1 MKKGGEG
8 KKSKKDEGGRE
19 ASLNSC
25 YHLVTRTM
33 HARHAT
39 PVRMRVS
46 DVELPEISQSWSEGT
61 AAII

>member
-8 KKSKKDEGGRE
+8 EKDEGVRE
-19 ASLNSC
+19 ACLNSC
-25 YHLVTRTM
+25 YHLVTRTT

-46 DVELPEISQSWSEGT
+46 HVELPEISQSWSVGT